1 MMQMLRKGM
10 SRNLFIGISAV
21 FFLLVVL
28 MSLSFH
34 YMIARNSAFLQSL
47 VLKTGEEYVA
57 SRALL
62 IIERAGDGRYRN
74 PEHLAAELRRY
85 ALSDASIL
93 GIMIF
98 GRTADENYFRLL
110 SKNSLNA
117 AFTIEPEVGSVVTLE
132 SSNEYLQKGLF
143 NLAVDPAIHAN
154 GPFVW
159 RNVYHPFRF
168 ERRNL
173 VICFMVSSAGGLAV
187 LDEYESSIEKLK
199 KIVVL
204 VHSAAALAVV
214 VMLALFLHNYRL
226 LLNLLANSLKR
237 ASSGDLSVQIST
249 AGGDELEELA
259 ASFNSLVEELRVM
272 KEKEKTVSARD
283 SLDDAF
289 AIGVDKLKM
298 GMLDDAIHIF
308 SALTI
313 LRPESFGSFFNAG
326 VAYAKMRRYDA
337 SIEMFERALSIN
349 PAHET
354 AKSYLEK
361 VRVLRDRYGGEH
373 CDDQG

>member
-1 MMQMLRKGM
+1 MHMLRKGM
-10 SRNLFIGISAV
+10 SRNLFIGISGV

-47 VLKTGEEYVA
+47 VLKTGEEYAA

-62 IIERAGDGRYRN
+62 IIERAGGRRYRN
-74 PEHLAAELRRY
+74 PEHLVAELRRH
-85 ALSDASIL
+85 ALFDASIL
-93 GIMIF
+93 GIVIF

-143 NLAVDPAIHAN
+143 NLAVDPAIHHN

-199 KIVVL
+199 KFVVV
-204 VHSAAALAVV
+204 VHSAAALAVLA
-214 VMLALFLHNYRL
+214 MLALFLHNYRL
-226 LLNLLANSLKR
+226 LLNFFYNSLKG
-237 ASSGDLSVQIST
+237 ASSWFLSVVI
-249 AGGDELEELA
+249 
-259 ASFNSLVEELRVM
+259 
-272 KEKEKTVSARD
+272 
-283 SLDDAF
+283 
-289 AIGVDKLKM
+289 
-298 GMLDDAIHIF
+298 
-308 SALTI
+308 
-313 LRPESFGSFFNAG
+313 
-326 VAYAKMRRYDA
+326 
-337 SIEMFERALSIN
+337 
-349 PAHET
+349 
-354 AKSYLEK
+354 
-361 VRVLRDRYGGEH
+361 
-373 CDDQG
+373 